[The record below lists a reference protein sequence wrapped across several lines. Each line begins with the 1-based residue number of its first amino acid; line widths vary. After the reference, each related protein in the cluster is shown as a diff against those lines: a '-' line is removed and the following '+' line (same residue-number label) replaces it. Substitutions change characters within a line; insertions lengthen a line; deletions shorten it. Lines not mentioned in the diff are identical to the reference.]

1 MSVNVT
7 TDTAATVEITEAGNV
22 VVVDTGRDVIEVVSA
37 GAQGAAG
44 EAGPGV
50 PTGGQVGNVLLK
62 SGTANYA
69 TQWSAVVDGGTFA

>member
-1 MSVNVT
+1 VT
-7 TDTAATVEITEAGNV
+7 
-22 VVVDTGRDVIEVVSA
+22 A

-50 PTGGQVGNVLLK
+50 PTGGQVGNILLK